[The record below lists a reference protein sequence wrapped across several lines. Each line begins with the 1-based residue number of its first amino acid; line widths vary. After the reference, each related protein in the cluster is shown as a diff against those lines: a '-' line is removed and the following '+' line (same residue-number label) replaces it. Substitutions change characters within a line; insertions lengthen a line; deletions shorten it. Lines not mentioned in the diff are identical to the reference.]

1 MKQQNQ
7 VERAFDQRQAEF
19 DDEHNKVV
27 AENDALQEELDK
39 YCIEK
44 ETFDRQAQQVKEK
57 GERDQIESEKIGYF
71 KVHKDRLHEELKQ
84 LKADLEVEKQ

>member
-1 MKQQNQ
+1 MKQQIKEEQ
-7 VERAFDQRQAEF
+7 EFDQKQAAF
-19 DDEHNKVV
+19 DDEHNAVV

-44 ETFDRQAQQVKEK
+44 DTFDRQAQQVKEK

-71 KVHKDRLHEELKQ
+71 KVHKDRLYEELKQ
-84 LKADLEVEKQ
+84 LNQDLEVEK